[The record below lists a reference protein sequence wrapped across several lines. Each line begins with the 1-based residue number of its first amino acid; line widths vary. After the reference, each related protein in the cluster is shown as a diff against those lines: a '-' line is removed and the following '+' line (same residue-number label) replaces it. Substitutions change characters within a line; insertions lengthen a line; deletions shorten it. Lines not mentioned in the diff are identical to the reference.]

1 MLILFFLFLEIIYL
15 ALASVYNRLLD
26 KYDAKMY
33 LLENSY
39 IHFLLE
45 TIHFDLNR
53 LLVKGSIIVIDHVPN
68 NLCSN
73 VFVIVPINVVNKEVV
88 NVIRVISCFS

>member
-26 KYDAKMY
+26 KNDAKMY
-33 LLENSY
+33 LLGKFIY
-39 IHFLLE
+39 RKL
-45 TIHFDLNR
+45 
-53 LLVKGSIIVIDHVPN
+53 
-68 NLCSN
+68 
-73 VFVIVPINVVNKEVV
+73 FVIVPINVVNKEVV